1 MSDSD
6 NSIADIPDEVPVT
19 VPADDFA
26 RADGEIYG
34 AHWHIFIPT
43 LVVAVLYFF
52 GWLVL
57 LVLGRGEGTLAKLFV
72 LVLAVGVPLLT
83 IHAFLRFNTTRV
95 QMCDAFIRYH
105 PGWPKRFLVDLPY
118 ALVEKISIRRGLSGR
133 IFGGGTLVLH
143 LTIGEKVY
151 VPDLSDPDG
160 ACKAARAALAKSAS

>member
-1 MSDSD
+1 MSND
-6 NSIADIPDEVPVT
+6 NEAITDILADPPAVG
-19 VPADDFA
+19 PADDFV
-26 RADGEIYG
+26 RSDGEIYG
-34 AHWHIFIPT
+34 AHWHVFIPT
-43 LVVAVLYFF
+43 MVIAVAYLF
-52 GWLVL
+52 GWLFL

-118 ALVEKISIRRGLSGR
+118 ALVEKVSIRRGLSGR

-160 ACKAARAALAKSAS
+160 ACDAARAALANA

>member
-6 NSIADIPDEVPVT
+6 EAVTDIPEEAPAVVL
-19 VPADDFA
+19 ADDFA

-34 AHWHIFIPT
+34 AHWHVFMPT
-43 LVVAVLYFF
+43 LVVAVLYFM
-52 GWLVL
+52 GWLL
-57 LVLGRGEGTLAKLFV
+57 LLLLGRGEGTLAKLFV

-118 ALVEKISIRRGLSGR
+118 ALVERVSVTRGLSGR
-133 IFGGGTLVLH
+133 MFGGGTLVLH
-143 LTIGEKVY
+143 LIIGEKVY
-151 VPDLSDPDG
+151 VADLSDPDK
-160 ACKAARAALAKSAS
+160 ACEAAREALAKSAA